1 MRRERERDK
10 ETGNARERGEHKKK
24 LFRLHMARMTMLI
37 DAGRH
42 EPLKN
47 TSSIKKSMALIEIP
61 YLTQLWLLSYRQ
73 SVAAGLEQSGD
84 ASAVAIG
91 PGN

>member
-1 MRRERERDK
+1 
-10 ETGNARERGEHKKK
+10 
-24 LFRLHMARMTMLI
+24 MARMTMLI

-47 TSSIKKSMALIEIP
+47 TSSIKKVNGVERNPVFDTIVAM
-61 YLTQLWLLSYRQ
+61 SYRQ